1 MTNNLIDSKT
11 IIIYKDRALF
21 CVCILSTIA
30 CVHYNYTKSHTAIT
44 SCLNVISSYCFV
56 DIFFTEAITSK
67 IHHLFA
73 IMLFTYL
80 RITNV
85 SSDDYISIGYL
96 FCKTEIS
103 SIFLVLKFWLNKK
116 TVIYNINLALF
127 YLSFM
132 KIRVIDFYGVVSSD
146 SPIYVITE
154 KYSKDNYILTVM
166 FVGSVYGFYILYIY
180 WFIQINMILY
190 KKIRLVNRQ

>member
-30 CVHYNYTKSHTAIT
+30 CIHYNYTKSHTAIT
-44 SCLNVISSYCFV
+44 SCLNIISLYCFV

-73 IMLFTYL
+73 IMLFSYL
-80 RITNV
+80 RITNM

-96 FCKTEIS
+96 CCKTEIS
-103 SIFLVLKFWLNKK
+103 SIFLILKSWLDKK

-146 SPIYVITE
+146 SNVYVITE
-154 KYSKDNYILTVM
+154 KYSKNNCILTIM
-166 FVGSVYGFYILYIY
+166 FIGSLYGFYTLFIY

-190 KKIRLVNRQ
+190 KKIGSLTR